1 MPYSQGFDA
10 IDWDLVA
17 KRDYLDQECKRA
29 CMCEALHKGAI
40 PSENFN
46 SIVVKTKEDYDL
58 IDQLIKQFSLKC
70 HLNQNEKWFI

>member
-1 MPYSQGFDA
+1 
-10 IDWDLVA
+10 
-17 KRDYLDQECKRA
+17 
-29 CMCEALHKGAI
+29 MCEALHKGVV

-46 SIVVKTKEDYDL
+46 SIVVKTKEDYNL